1 MPPSTKPGIVAWLED
16 ELAVLG
22 GVSAKRFFGGWDLRQ
37 HGGQFA
43 IIMKGTLYLKVNDDL
58 REHLLGEGG
67 RAFRYDKSQST
78 VTVAKYVS
86 VPETVLDDPDKL
98 RELAREA
105 IRAFC
110 GT

>member
-1 MPPSTKPGIVAWLED
+1 MPRPAKPEIVAWLEG
-16 ELAVLG
+16 ELAPLG

-37 HGGQFA
+37 DGGQFA
-43 IIMKGTLYLKVNDDL
+43 IVMEGTLYLKVNDDL
-58 REHLLGEGG
+58 RARLLGEGG
-67 RAFRYDKSQST
+67 RTFRYDKTQST

-86 VPETVLDDPDKL
+86 VPETVLDDPDTL
-98 RELAREA
+98 RDLAREA